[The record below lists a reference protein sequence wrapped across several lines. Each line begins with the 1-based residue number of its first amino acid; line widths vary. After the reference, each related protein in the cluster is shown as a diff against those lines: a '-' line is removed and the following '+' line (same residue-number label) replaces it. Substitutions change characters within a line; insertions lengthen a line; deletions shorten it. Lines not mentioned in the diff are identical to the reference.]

1 MKNKI
6 NRITIKVPELYCSS
20 CIERLTE
27 RISNKIEIINIK
39 AEIINKTLTIDS
51 EKPINKRLLFDII
64 KGSNYCT
71 TEDCKHFG
79 DFVLD
84 EEIILK

>member
-51 EKPINKRLLFDII
+51 KKPINKELLFSIL
-64 KGSNYCT
+64 KENNYCT
-71 TEDCKHFG
+71 TEDCKHFRG
-79 DFVLD
+79 FVLD
-84 EEIILK
+84 ERIV